1 MLKVPG
7 LENKI
12 VLVTG
17 GGKGIGNT
25 IVRGFIE
32 SGAIVT
38 ILDIDFS
45 EEKRQELIGRSPQ
58 SNYVYGNIKDSE
70 SLIKIKQDLQNKY
83 GTLDILVNNA
93 GIVRVGEFS
102 DISEDEIKEIIETNT
117 YGTILSTKIFG
128 DIMVKNKR
136 GKVVNLVSTDAHVGT
151 TGHTSELG
159 VEGVVAYAASK
170 GAVLSFTKVLAVEW
184 GKYNIN
190 VNGISP
196 ILVQTPMTQH
206 LFEDIGRLR
215 EYNKGLPLE
224 RNPVMQDIA
233 YATLYLASPLAD
245 SITGHIINVDCGYLA
260 KSMRE

>member
-7 LENKI
+7 LENKVALI
-12 VLVTG
+12 TG
-17 GGKGIGNT
+17 GGKGIGDT
-25 IVRGFIE
+25 IARGFIE

-58 SNYVYGNIKDSE
+58 SNYVYGNIKDRE
-70 SLIKIKQDLQNKY
+70 LLIKIKQDLQNKY
-83 GTLDILVNNA
+83 GILDILVNNA
-93 GIVRVGEFS
+93 GIVGVGEFS
-102 DISEDEIKEIIETNT
+102 DMSEDEIKEIIETNT

-136 GKVVNLVSTDAHVGT
+136 GKVINIVSTDAHVGT

-206 LFEDIGRLR
+206 LFEDISRLR
-215 EYNKGLPLE
+215 EYKKGLPLE

-233 YATLYLASPLAD
+233 YAALYLTSPLAD
-245 SITGHIINVDCGYLA
+245 SVTGHILHVDCGYIA

>member
-7 LENKI
+7 LENKVALI
-12 VLVTG
+12 TG

-25 IVRGFIE
+25 IARKFIE

-38 ILDIDFS
+38 ILDLDFS
-45 EEKRQELIGRSPQ
+45 EEKKQELIGRGHQ
-58 SNYVYGNIKDSE
+58 SNYVYGNINDKDS
-70 SLIKIKQDLQNKY
+70 LLKIRQDLQDRY

-102 DISEDEIKEIIETNT
+102 DMSEYEIKEIIETNT

-128 DIMVKNKR
+128 EIMVKNKK
-136 GKVVNLVSTDAHVGT
+136 GKIVNLVSTDAHVGT

-170 GAVLSFTKVLAVEW
+170 GAILSFTKALAVEW

-190 VNGISP
+190 VNGVSP

-206 LFEDIGRLR
+206 LFDDISRLL
-215 EYNKGLPLE
+215 EYKRGLPLE

-245 SITGHIINVDCGYLA
+245 SITGHILNVDCGYLA
-260 KSMRE
+260 RSMRE